1 MDITEITAGRTLKL
15 NKTVLPQ
22 TELPLGLKILWIESM
37 DKQGMSNEFVRQPHQ
52 HTFYEIHFVF
62 NGSISY
68 ECNNTLYKLN
78 KGEAVIIPA
87 FANHHYVTCSKDI
100 FKTAIA
106 FSADESI
113 LKTIDISVINFDDGV
128 YENFNNILIQTD
140 KDNVFTSHIISGR
153 TLEIL
158 YSVFEKL
165 ISVLPKDTSNLKDP
179 RFLVAKTFIE
189 NNYNKNLSCT
199 EVANECCLSTKQLNR
214 IFKKETEK
222 SVSEYIN
229 FTKIKL
235 AKKLLLNKQFSVK
248 EVCFELGFENESSF
262 ISFFKRH
269 SGLTPGVFRKQMS
282 EK

>member
-1 MDITEITAGRTLKL
+1 
-15 NKTVLPQ
+15 
-22 TELPLGLKILWIESM
+22 M

-62 NGSISY
+62 GGSISY

-78 KGEAVIIPA
+78 KGEAIIIPA
-87 FANHHYVTCSKDI
+87 LVNHHYVTCSKDI

-106 FSADESI
+106 FSADGST
-113 LKTIDISVINFDDGV
+113 LKTIDTFVINIDDII

-140 KDNVFTSHIISGR
+140 KDNIFIPYIISGR
-153 TLEIL
+153 TVEIL

-165 ISVLPKDTSNLKDP
+165 ISAIPKDTSNFKDP
-179 RFLVAKTFIE
+179 RFLVAKAFIE
-189 NNYNKNLSCT
+189 NNNCKNISCT

-229 FTKIKL
+229 FTKLKY
-235 AKKLLLNKQFSVK
+235 AKKLLFDKKLSVK

-262 ISFFKRH
+262 ISFFKRQ